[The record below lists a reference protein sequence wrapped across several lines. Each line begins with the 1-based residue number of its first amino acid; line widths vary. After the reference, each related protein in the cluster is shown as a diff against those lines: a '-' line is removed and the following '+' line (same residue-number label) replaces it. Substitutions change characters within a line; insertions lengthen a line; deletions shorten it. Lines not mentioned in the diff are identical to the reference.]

1 MATAKEPCMSAV
13 SCIGN
18 LEGIGSVIEMILSV
32 VDDETSG
39 LSINRV
45 IPKSWLDFEKE
56 LKDLNGTI
64 TEKKRMPWMELLWM
78 TMGMWKM
85 EKPERKIPVLHVE
98 KLNEIADKYQLN
110 DAIGTVLNYLN
121 DIGSILHFN
130 LVEKSKHL
138 VFLDPEWLFELLK
151 LLFRHDHK
159 KQLTFKAAFSDKLQY
174 SKDTFDKD
182 REQFLEHG
190 LLSYKLLR

>member
-32 VDDETSG
+32 VDDKTSG
-39 LSINRV
+39 LSVNRV
-45 IPKSWLDFEKE
+45 IPKSWIDFEKE
-56 LKDLNGTI
+56 LNYMNETLSRKEPEPLR
-64 TEKKRMPWMELLWM
+64 KRMR
-78 TMGMWKM
+78 MGL
-85 EKPERKIPVLHVE
+85 EKPESEIPVIHFD
-98 KLNEIADKYQLN
+98 KLSEIADQYQLK
-110 DAIGTVLNYLN
+110 DVIGTVLNYLN

-151 LLFRHDHK
+151 LLFRHDHE
-159 KQLTFKAAFSDKLQY
+159 KQLKFKDAFCGQLQY
-174 SKDTFDKD
+174 SKDTFNKD
-182 REQFLEHG
+182 REQLLEHG
-190 LLSYKLLR
+190 LLSYQLLR